1 MQFFRAGLLKP
12 VMQQDLSW
20 KLKISIF
27 DEVWYIRASL
37 RGKKEVFLK
46 GGGFELT
53 VFHLV
58 GGHGE
63 GGVEVAGG

>member
-1 MQFFRAGLLKP
+1 ME
-12 VMQQDLSW
+12 QDLSW
-20 KLKISIF
+20 KLKISFFFLFSFF
-27 DEVWYIRASL
+27 DKVWYIIASL

-63 GGVEVAGG
+63 GGIEVAGG